1 MLFTAR
7 APNDNRFERH
17 PRSSDMLITVSG
29 PPGSGKSTNAAGL
42 ADRLGLDHVSGG
54 DIFREMA
61 AERDMTPVEF
71 NEFAEEDPRS
81 TEIWTVD
88 STRSPRPATTS
99 CWSRGSPGGSP
110 RTMPTSGSGSTLP
123 CRPAPS
129 ASPNERR
136 SPSTARK
143 RRPSAARPPR
153 KKRYREYYDIDI
165 GDLSIYDA
173 AYNTA
178 RWGPERFIDVLVA
191 TIDAY
196 DPATD
201 EGRRRSRA

>member
-1 MLFTAR
+1 
-7 APNDNRFERH
+7 
-17 PRSSDMLITVSG
+17 
-29 PPGSGKSTNAAGL
+29 
-42 ADRLGLDHVSGG
+42 
-54 DIFREMA
+54 MA

-88 STRSPRPATTS
+88 STRSPRPATTRV
-99 CWSRGSPGGSP
+99 SRGSPGGSADHADFRFWFDAP
-110 RTMPTSGSGSTLP
+110 VSTRAERIAEREEKP
-123 CRPAPS
+123 VDRAK
-129 ASPNERR
+129 AETERR
-136 SPSTARK
+136 EASE
-143 RRPSAARPPR
+143 

-201 EGRRRSRA
+201 EGKAPIEGVSYDF